1 MIVKFS
7 WLDLFS
13 QYSLADCSSRNNLL
27 HTDRDVDHHY
37 NKLWLSHEVK
47 HSLLQIINIHKEL
60 EHIVVLLYL
69 SFPVNIVRNVNPT
82 FCASSHI
89 CCTSK
94 YANSSTTV

>member
-37 NKLWLSHEVK
+37 NKLAMK
-47 HSLLQIINIHKEL
+47 
-60 EHIVVLLYL
+60 
-69 SFPVNIVRNVNPT
+69 
-82 FCASSHI
+82 
-89 CCTSK
+89 
-94 YANSSTTV
+94 